1 MILLSVLI
9 RMNKRDNKMNKQIL
23 RTNLKFMRKLFFLLA
38 STFLLAG
45 CAESVVAIGGG
56 ATNGKLA
63 QSSIQTVASYGV
75 KKTTGKSPIG
85 HAYNYVKK
93 KNLKKENESC
103 SSFENKKDLEI
114 CLMIKERIISSK
126 NKIKEKKFIDKPSS
140 VPISSLRSSINKKSK
155 IKYLD

>member
-56 ATNGKLA
+56 TANGKLA
-63 QSSIQTVASYGV
+63 QSSLQSAASYGV

-103 SSFENKKDLEI
+103 SSFDNKKDLEI
-114 CLMIKERIISSK
+114 CLMIKERILSSR
-126 NKIKEKKFIDKPSS
+126 NELKEKKFTDKPSS
-140 VPISSLRSSINKKSK
+140 VPVSSLRSSINKKSK